1 MESKPGVAPRKY
13 DGSDIDP
20 EERDF
25 TWDFTGI
32 SLVWDEK
39 TRENQGKTTKK

>member
-25 TWDFTGI
+25 TGI